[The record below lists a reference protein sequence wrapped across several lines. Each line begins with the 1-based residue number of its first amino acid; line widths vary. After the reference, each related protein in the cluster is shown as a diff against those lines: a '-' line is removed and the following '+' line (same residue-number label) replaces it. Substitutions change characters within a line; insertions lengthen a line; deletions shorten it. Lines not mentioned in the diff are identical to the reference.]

1 MRLETD
7 DVSLL
12 TDVVKDKTRGDL
24 YTDPE
29 VSVPSRM
36 PRVLALTRDGG
47 QQPQEWRTRTLE
59 LDCCLT
65 MCEVTS
71 SNLPYRFILRKISYK

>member
-7 DVSLL
+7 DMSLL

-59 LDCCLT
+59 TRLMPYYVRSDFQQ
-65 MCEVTS
+65 S
-71 SNLPYRFILRKISYK
+71 SLQVYSEENII

>member
-7 DVSLL
+7 GVSLL

-59 LDCCLT
+59 TRL
-65 MCEVTS
+65 
-71 SNLPYRFILRKISYK
+71 LPYYVRSDFQQSSLQVYSEENII